1 MIKRPEL
8 PSNNNKTNG
17 TSTTAT
23 SAAVGAPNSN
33 GKINLS
39 NIYQGAVNTGSANSA
54 NTGNAGN
61 NAIADTSSSGSSSNG
76 NEYNPN
82 TPTLASAYTPT
93 TPQSS
98 SSSYD
103 DELASLA
110 RQGNYE
116 AYWKKATQLANIQR
130 LAQKNL
136 NNSLK
141 QQGLYGTGEGA
152 LGSTQLSNA
161 YLNLQS
167 DALSDFND
175 QEQSITEE
183 AYNRNENKKS
193 EQYSEWSQMLA
204 NAAQNGNVDETLDQ
218 ILATNP
224 DLDASVINKLQTL
237 ATAYSNTNSESSNKV
252 STYQSYMS
260 AALNSG
266 NLDNWY
272 QNNVVNNDELSDTE
286 KSELAKYYEAI
297 NTSTDSSTIKT
308 SDGTLSI
315 EDYAT
320 KNNLRS
326 WTGTGQNKGLEG
338 TNGSGL
344 IATRTNDDGTTYTL
358 DAGSN
363 YGVRHEIVR
372 MVNEKSNYTEPT
384 IFHLTND
391 DGKAN
396 AWVLYDPYSGK
407 FYQIDASMA
416 SGDLKK
422 YAAYRIA
429 PGSDTY
435 QIRNAS

>member
-23 SAAVGAPNSN
+23 SAAVGASNSN

-39 NIYQGAVNTGSANSA
+39 NIYQGAFDTGSANRV

-61 NAIADTSSSGSSSNG
+61 SAIADTSSSGSSSSSSSNG

-141 QQGLYGTGEGA
+141 QQGLYGTGEGV

-167 DALSDFND
+167 DALSDFNN

-266 NLDNWY
+266 NLDDWY

-315 EDYAT
+315 DDYASKNGMT
-320 KNNLRS
+320 AISGAGNANALKNNIAVTDNNGNASTAGRYLS
-326 WTGTGQNKGLEG
+326 HEVGTMFDN
-338 TNGSGL
+338 
-344 IATRTNDDGTTYTL
+344 
-358 DAGSN
+358 
-363 YGVRHEIVR
+363 
-372 MVNEKSNYTEPT
+372 KSNYTEPT
-384 IFHLTND
+384 IFQLVND
-391 DGKAN
+391 DYNGGNQGITAY
-396 AWVLYDPYSGK
+396 VLYDPYSGN
-407 FYQIDASMA
+407 FYQISADMA
-416 SGDLKK
+416 KGDLKK
-422 YAAYRIA
+422 YAAYRIEGRGE
-429 PGSDTY
+429 PT